1 MSFVQ
6 PYSAGVLVD
15 SLGEVDIIG
24 DLGID
29 IRTASTT
36 PSNSTAYVKLRNLNP
51 NSSAYTAILNHEA
64 GSIYIGTGSTSLLN
78 FKEIVI
84 RQDDITF
91 NAATEFNG
99 LVNIDYYPSTSN
111 GKILNF
117 TGYTY
122 GEFRQWAGGSNYV
135 EWYGRSTT
143 PSDYRLKENIAPI
156 ENASSLIM
164 SLKPCKYNF
173 KEDNRLE
180 TGFIAHE
187 LAEVLP
193 EFVTGEKDAVD
204 EEGNIQAQSVEY
216 GRMTGV
222 LTAALQEALV
232 KIDSLEARIKEL
244 EDKK

>member
-1 MSFVQ
+1 MNGQ
-6 PYSAGVLVD
+6 
-15 SLGEVDIIG
+15 
-24 DLGID
+24 
-29 IRTASTT
+29 
-36 PSNSTAYVKLRNLNP
+36 
-51 NSSAYTAILNHEA
+51 
-64 GSIYIGTGSTSLLN
+64 
-78 FKEIVI
+78 VI
-84 RQDDITF
+84 KK
-91 NAATEFNG
+91 
-99 LVNIDYYPSTSN
+99 NIDQTKN
-111 GKILNF
+111 EKILNF

-122 GEFRQWAGGSNYV
+122 GEFRQWTGGSNYV
-135 EWYGRSTT
+135 EWYGRSSS
-143 PSDYRLKENIAPI
+143 PSDYRLKENIQPL

-173 KEDNRLE
+173 KDDNRLE